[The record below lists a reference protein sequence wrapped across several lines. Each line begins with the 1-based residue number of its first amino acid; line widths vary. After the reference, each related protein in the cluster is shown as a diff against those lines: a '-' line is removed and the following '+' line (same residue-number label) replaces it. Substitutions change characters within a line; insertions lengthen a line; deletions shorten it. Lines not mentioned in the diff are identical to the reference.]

1 VFELITI
8 TLTGVPELFKGYFAA
23 KRQPH
28 GNTTEPEGA
37 RPEAQGMRSKKIES
51 GNLNLNITHFNKSN

>member
-23 KRQPH
+23 QRQPH

-37 RPEAQGMRSKKIES
+37 RPEAQGMRSKKSLILIKVTIYS
-51 GNLNLNITHFNKSN
+51 VLNNCA